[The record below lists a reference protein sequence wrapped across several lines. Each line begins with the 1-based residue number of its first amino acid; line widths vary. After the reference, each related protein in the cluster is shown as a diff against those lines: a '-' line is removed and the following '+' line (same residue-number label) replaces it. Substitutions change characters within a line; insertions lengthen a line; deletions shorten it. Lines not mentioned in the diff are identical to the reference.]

1 MEQKVNNVV
10 LANAANV
17 EDTSL
22 ETAVVQLLKDHG
34 LTITCAESCTGGL
47 LSGRIINVPGVSDVY
62 KAGFVTYSNK
72 AKHKLLGVRNSTLK
86 KYGAVSP
93 QTAWEMAAGASRVT
107 KSDVA
112 LAVTGI
118 AGPDGGT
125 PKKPVGLVYISCSVK
140 SKVTVKKYR
149 FSGDR
154 RQIRE
159 STVTAALKLLK
170 KCVGGFGEPQ
180 II

>member
-1 MEQKVNNVV
+1 MEQNVNNVAI
-10 LANAANV
+10 ANVANV
-17 EDTSL
+17 EDISL
-22 ETAVVQLLKDHG
+22 ETAVVQLLKERG

-86 KYGAVSP
+86 KFVAVSP
-93 QTAWEMAAGASRVT
+93 QTAWEMAAGAARAT

-112 LAVTGI
+112 LSVTGI

-125 PKKPVGLVYISCSVK
+125 PKKPVGLVYIGCSVK
-140 SKVTVKKYR
+140 GKVTVKKYR
-149 FSGDR
+149 FSGNR
-154 RQIRE
+154 SQVRE
-159 STVTAALKLLK
+159 STVSAALKLMQ
-170 KCVGGFGEPQ
+170 KCVN
-180 II
+180 

>member
-1 MEQKVNNVV
+1 MERKVNNVAS
-10 LANAANV
+10 ANAANV
-17 EDTSL
+17 EDISL
-22 ETAVVQLLKDHG
+22 ETAAVQLLKDCG

-62 KAGFVTYSNK
+62 QAGFITYSNK

-93 QTAWEMAAGASRVT
+93 QTAREMAAGAARVT

-125 PKKPVGLVYISCSVK
+125 PEKPVGLVYIGCSVK
-140 SKVTVKKYR
+140 GKVTVKKYK

-154 RQIRE
+154 TQIRV
-159 STVTAALKLLK
+159 STVAAALKLMQ
-170 KCVGGFGEPQ
+170 KCVK
-180 II
+180 

>member
-1 MEQKVNNVV
+1 MEQNVNNMA
-10 LANAANV
+10 LANAVNV
-17 EDTSL
+17 EDISL
-22 ETAVVQLLKDHG
+22 ETAVVQLLKDRG

-72 AKHKLLGVRNSTLK
+72 AKHKLLRVRNSTLK

-93 QTAWEMAAGASRVT
+93 QTAWEMAAGAARVT

-125 PKKPVGLVYISCSVK
+125 PEKPVGLVYIGCSVK
-140 SKVTVKKYR
+140 GKVSVKKYH
-149 FSGDR
+149 FAGDR
-154 RQIRE
+154 TQIRV
-159 STVTAALKLLK
+159 STVAAALKLMQ
-170 KCVGGFGEPQ
+170 KCMK
-180 II
+180 

>member
-1 MEQKVNNVV
+1 MGRNVNNVA

-17 EDTSL
+17 EDISL
-22 ETAVVQLLKDHG
+22 ETAVVKLLKNRG
-34 LTITCAESCTGGL
+34 FTITCAESCTGGL

-93 QTAWEMAAGASRVT
+93 QTAWEMAAGAARAT
-107 KSDVA
+107 RSDVA

-125 PKKPVGLVYISCSVK
+125 PEKPVGLVYIGCSVK
-140 SKVTVKKYR
+140 GKVTVKKYH

-154 RQIRE
+154 RKVRE
-159 STVTAALKLLK
+159 STVAAALRLLR
-170 KCVGGFGEPQ
+170 KCILAATES
-180 II
+180 I

>member
-1 MEQKVNNVV
+1 MEQNVNNMA
-10 LANAANV
+10 LANAVNV
-17 EDTSL
+17 EDISL
-22 ETAVVQLLKDHG
+22 ETAVVQLLKDRG

-72 AKHKLLGVRNSTLK
+72 AKHKFLRVRNRTLK

-93 QTAWEMAAGASRVT
+93 QTAWEMAVGAVRVT

-125 PKKPVGLVYISCSVK
+125 PEKPVGLVYIGCSVK
-140 SKVTVKKYR
+140 GKVTVKKYR

-154 RQIRE
+154 TQIRE
-159 STVTAALKLLK
+159 STVAAALKLMQ
-170 KCVGGFGEPQ
+170 KCVK
-180 II
+180 

>member
-1 MEQKVNNVV
+1 MEQNVNNMA
-10 LANAANV
+10 LANAVNV
-17 EDTSL
+17 EDIPL
-22 ETAVVQLLKDHG
+22 ETAVVQLLKDRG

-72 AKHKLLGVRNSTLK
+72 AKHKLLRVRNSTLK

-93 QTAWEMAAGASRVT
+93 QTAWEMAVGAARVT

-125 PKKPVGLVYISCSVK
+125 PEKPVGLVYIGCSVK
-140 SKVTVKKYR
+140 GKVSVKKYH

-154 RQIRE
+154 SQIRE
-159 STVTAALKLLK
+159 STVAAALRLLR
-170 KCVGGFGEPQ
+170 KCIRAVSESS
-180 II
+180 

>member
-1 MEQKVNNVV
+1 MEQNVDNMA
-10 LANAANV
+10 LTNAADV

-22 ETAVVQLLKDHG
+22 EEAVVQLLKDRG
-34 LTITCAESCTGGL
+34 LTVTCAESCTGGL

-86 KYGAVSP
+86 KFGAVSP
-93 QTAWEMAAGASRVT
+93 QTAWEMAAGAARAT

-112 LAVTGI
+112 LSVTGI

-125 PKKPVGLVYISCSVK
+125 PKKPVGLVYIGCSVK
-140 SKVTVKKYR
+140 GKVTVKKYK
-149 FSGDR
+149 FSGNR
-154 RQIRE
+154 SQIRE
-159 STVTAALKLLK
+159 STVTTALKLVQ
-170 KCVGGFGEPQ
+170 KCVK
-180 II
+180 

>member
-1 MEQKVNNVV
+1 MEQNVNNVAI
-10 LANAANV
+10 ANVANV
-17 EDTSL
+17 EDISL
-22 ETAVVQLLKDHG
+22 ETAVVQLLKERG
-34 LTITCAESCTGGL
+34 LTVTCAESCTGGL

-93 QTAWEMAAGASRVT
+93 QTAWEMAVGAARVT

-125 PKKPVGLVYISCSVK
+125 PKKPVGLVYIGCIVK
-140 SKVTVKKYR
+140 GKVTVKKYR

-154 RQIRE
+154 SQIRK
-159 STVTAALKLLK
+159 STVTAALKLLR
-170 KCVGGFGEPQ
+170 KCVLEASKD
-180 II
+180 